1 MNPKKKLTPLFQNYE
16 LIVDRAEAAFH
27 RMRDEHGECIKCDLH
42 CSDCCHA
49 VFGLFLIEAAYIRE
63 HFEHLSPDIKKEV
76 LLRAEKADRD
86 LEKLQKTLKAFE
98 NDPQMTSYTLARER
112 IRCPLLDES
121 DECVLY
127 HRRPVT
133 CRVYG
138 IPTKTHGKARVCG
151 KSAFKKDVSYPVF
164 DLDGAYKDLFLLSQE
179 LLVDAGKENQEKA
192 SLLISVSRAVRTPL
206 EETIHEGLG
215 EPEKAETHDRT
226 DSP

>member
-1 MNPKKKLTPLFQNYE
+1 MDPQKKLPPLFHNYE
-16 LIVDRAEAAFH
+16 LIVDRAEAAFQQAQ
-27 RMRDEHGECIKCDLH
+27 DQHGECIKCDLH

-63 HFEHLSPDIKKEV
+63 HFEHLSADIKKEV

-86 LEKLQKTLKAFE
+86 LEKLQKILKTFE
-98 NDPQMTSYTLARER
+98 NDPQMSTYTMARER

-138 IPTKTHGKARVCG
+138 IPAKIQGKGRVCG
-151 KSAFKKDVSYPVF
+151 KAAFEKGASYPVF
-164 DLDGAYKDLFLLSQE
+164 DLDGAYRELFLLTQE
-179 LLVDAGKENQEKA
+179 LLLKGGEDNQEKA
-192 SLLISVSRAVRTPL
+192 SLLISVSRALRTPL
-206 EETIHEGLG
+206 EETIHESPGELG
-215 EPEKAETHDRT
+215 KAETHDRKG
-226 DSP
+226 SP